1 MKQLALLLLL
11 GLAGFSSAQ
20 VFGFGGCPE
29 VRLAED
35 FQLDRYLGRWYEITK
50 FYASFEAGISCVT
63 AEYRPGEDGQ
73 ILVINTGRTRDG
85 EATSTILGEILQPN
99 PDEGAKLQ
107 VQFFNRPGQTGEY
120 WVLDVDYDS
129 YALVHGCTEIFFGWF
144 NFQNNWVLARDPFP
158 SEDVIQNALRKFG
171 EQGINVDK
179 FIRADQTNCETE
191 PPRPT
196 ERPGT
201 YRPRPSE
208 GTDRPRPS
216 EGTDRPRP
224 SENPDTERPRP
235 SEGTDRPR
243 PSEGTDRPRPS
254 ENPDTERPR
263 PSEGTDRPR
272 PSEGTDRPRPTEPPA
287 SERPRL

>member
-11 GLAGFSSAQ
+11 GFAGFSSAQ

-29 VRLAED
+29 VRVAKD
-35 FQLDRYLGRWYEITK
+35 FQLDRYLGRWYEVTK
-50 FYASFEAGISCVT
+50 FFAFFEAGYSCVT
-63 AEYRPGEDGQ
+63 AEYRPGDDGQ
-73 ILVINTGRTRDG
+73 IVVINTGRTRDG
-85 EATSTILGEILQPN
+85 EATRTVLGEILQPN

-107 VQFFNRPGQTGEY
+107 VQFFNRAEQTPGDY

-129 YALVHGCTEIFFGWF
+129 YALVHACSEIFFGWF

-158 SEDVIQNALRKFG
+158 SEDVVQNALRKFG
-171 EQGINVDK
+171 EQGINVEK

-191 PPRPT
+191 PPSPT
-196 ERPGT
+196 ETP
-201 YRPRPSE
+201 

-216 EGTDRPRP
+216 ERPGTDRPRP
-224 SENPDTERPRP
+224 SENPGTERPRP

-254 ENPDTERPR
+254 ENPGTERPR

-272 PSEGTDRPRPTEPPA
+272 PSEGTDRPRPTEPSA
-287 SERPRL
+287 SERPRP